1 MSDSSSDEF
10 EEDIGQLKKRP
21 SIKQFPPKNTLIM
34 ILDQKINK
42 KRSSSAQVNSSKNF
56 APRLKPVKAKLCPS
70 PILLNEKSP
79 PKYKQEVQNTTIS
92 TSSFDSR
99 NEYKKIRIKVKKSI
113 KLINEKVY
121 PVSDFEDNDKKG
133 KNYNSNSDSSK
144 NGDSDKNVIK
154 IRSKNKNNNINK
166 MRLKMTNIRKNSIND
181 IVFDDSNIGKR
192 LKEKSLYI
200 FKNIQSNFINKYRTN
215 KNMNLYPLNCFRY
228 RNKSHITR
236 TNYIPTIIG
245 FLERNKSCL
254 SLNTMGK

>member
-99 NEYKKIRIKVKKSI
+99 NEYKKIRIKKKFI
-113 KLINEKVY
+113 LYQILKIMI
-121 PVSDFEDNDKKG
+121 KKG
-133 KNYNSNSDSSK
+133 K
-144 NGDSDKNVIK
+144 
-154 IRSKNKNNNINK
+154 
-166 MRLKMTNIRKNSIND
+166 
-181 IVFDDSNIGKR
+181 
-192 LKEKSLYI
+192 
-200 FKNIQSNFINKYRTN
+200 
-215 KNMNLYPLNCFRY
+215 
-228 RNKSHITR
+228 
-236 TNYIPTIIG
+236 TIIQT
-245 FLERNKSCL
+245 LIHQK
-254 SLNTMGK
+254 MVIAIKM